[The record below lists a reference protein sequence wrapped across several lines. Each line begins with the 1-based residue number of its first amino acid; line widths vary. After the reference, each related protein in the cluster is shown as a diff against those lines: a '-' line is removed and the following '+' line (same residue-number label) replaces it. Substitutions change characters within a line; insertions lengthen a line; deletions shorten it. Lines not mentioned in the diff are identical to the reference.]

1 MPQTNAIKLW
11 VEELLKVGMT
21 PQHIQTWASYSIS
34 YSSVTAQQ
42 YSAQLGG
49 AIVSSLPRLPIDEN
63 AVCNYW
69 QTRFTTNWTPA
80 IDAFVRANLSAALKH
95 PDATLNGL
103 WGQNQRTIAQSVAT
117 WSGVALPPGTI

>member
-1 MPQTNAIKLW
+1 
-11 VEELLKVGMT
+11 MT